1 MKRLLTLSYAFLL
14 PALALSAS
22 SRVKDFSSQYT
33 SNPITH
39 PRFPQKLGERHSYL
53 ILEPVPENTAIRD
66 SLLEMQG
73 KMNFFRYNPMASP
86 TPTQLK
92 TMQKNLLNAYALME
106 PSVYNEQQINALK
119 NKDPM
124 SISELLAGIAA
135 KLLVEPRHAN
145 QFKNVFN
152 GKRFYFPAISS
163 PPHSSPW
170 GGISFGPLPT
180 LQQAVAISAG
190 LAQGQSCNPELNS
203 CQAGFFCQEAPS
215 PPMLVTTCREE
226 DSPCSQGSQCCS
238 GRCERI
244 EQTPGQFAYECAA
257 NTRCYNCTS
266 DGNIKPPGASCCPG
280 LRGITAVD
288 EDGESDVLC
297 IGSPQSVNDGTSAYS
312 FKMDANSCSPELVN
326 PQDLG
331 RFERN
336 ERVLFAFEYLFNT
349 YPATSRPDRY
359 QHLESIKPIAQSF
372 SNYRINSKKS
382 YESAMHQINQELQ
395 VLLRSH
401 EGQDHVRNSAAL
413 GGHYLTLFIQKQQI
427 TMARDKARFDSY
439 PQLKSAFS
447 SIIQKIR
454 RFKWKKKKWF
464 KPNRC
469 KKWKIKPIRGKN
481 HKKCYTKTW
490 QVPGSAPA
498 LTPSGLAKFLKG
510 SDLMAPLS
518 APQRM
523 RHLTD
528 AQYPRQCQT
537 DPVFPG
543 NAGFNIGRGTNL
555 GSLSSVRQKIQTGLQ
570 GYGSKPKFTATNQAN
585 GPSSILDQTI
595 TLHSTHKDEQDRP
608 YTPMEDLSDVVIRSM
623 LSYGQAASCRN
634 NHTAKSK
641 IAYLQVV
648 LDAIEE
654 VSRYYQSSST
664 FWKNSVIP
672 CLEGRRQVLSSRTCD
687 VNDPNSDCHVQ
698 CSEDDPSCQPSDPP
712 PCVGDHCSDSVCVG
726 DHCDKNGDD
735 DISQNVCVGDHCSKN
750 GDDDTSGVVCVGDHC
765 NNNGNNKGN
774 NRNTPPSFPSP
785 INSISKLIGK
795 QRSGSSSIK
804 TQGNNSEKLTKGDFG
819 QGSFQQRN
827 IARKSKQKTTSANK
841 DKSLAQSL
849 QDKLS
854 LHNSKGNSLNNSGGG
869 KQNSLI
875 DPNANP
881 FTASGQ
887 LDSTT
892 TTDNTQQNKS
902 LSPKNLEPKYLGQN
916 YGQNMI
922 DDPMDQS
929 DPPPLQLPPDDPMA
943 SAINHTANS
952 TRSHPQKGDSLF
964 KRINKAYQRKA
975 FPALL
980 IKRIPTSKPPAF
992 DNAAKKPAKEPG
1004 K

>member
-1 MKRLLTLSYAFLL
+1 MKRLLILSYAFLFL
-14 PALALSAS
+14 T
-22 SRVKDFSSQYT
+22 V
-33 SNPITH
+33 
-39 PRFPQKLGERHSYL
+39 
-53 ILEPVPENTAIRD
+53 
-66 SLLEMQG
+66 
-73 KMNFFRYNPMASP
+73 
-86 TPTQLK
+86 
-92 TMQKNLLNAYALME
+92 
-106 PSVYNEQQINALK
+106 
-119 NKDPM
+119 
-124 SISELLAGIAA
+124 
-135 KLLVEPRHAN
+135 
-145 QFKNVFN
+145 
-152 GKRFYFPAISS
+152 
-163 PPHSSPW
+163 
-170 GGISFGPLPT
+170 
-180 LQQAVAISAG
+180 QQAVAISTG
-190 LAQGQSCNPELNS
+190 LAPGLPCNPELNS
-203 CQAGFFCQEAPS
+203 CQAGLFCQEVPAP
-215 PPMLVTTCREE
+215 PIPLTTCREE

-238 GRCERI
+238 GRCE
-244 EQTPGQFAYECAA
+244 QTQQTSGQFAYECAT
-257 NTRCYNCTS
+257 NTRCYNCIS
-266 DGNIKPPGASCCPG
+266 DGNIKPPSASCCPG
-280 LRGITAVD
+280 LQAITAVD

-336 ERVLFAFEYLFNT
+336 ERVLLAFEYLFNT

-359 QHLESIKPIAQSF
+359 KHLGSIKPIAQSF
-372 SNYRINSKKS
+372 SNYRIDSKKI
-382 YESAMHQINQELQ
+382 YESAMNQINQKLQ

-401 EGQDHVRNSAAL
+401 EGQDHIKNSAAL
-413 GGHYLTLFIQKQQI
+413 GGHYLTLLIQKQQI

-439 PQLKSAFS
+439 PQLKPALS
-447 SIIQKIR
+447 SMVQKIR

-464 KPNRC
+464 KPNKC
-469 KKWKIKPIRGKN
+469 KKWKIKFIRGKN

-537 DPVFPG
+537 DPVFPS

-555 GSLSSVRQKIQTGLQ
+555 GSLISVRQKIQAGLQ
-570 GYGSKPKFTATNQAN
+570 AYGSKPKFTATNQAN
-585 GPSSILDQTI
+585 SPSSILDRTI
-595 TLHSTHKDEQDRP
+595 TLHSTHKDEQGRP

-641 IAYLQVV
+641 VAYLQVV
-648 LDAIEE
+648 LDAIVE
-654 VSRYYQSSST
+654 VSSYYQSSST
-664 FWKNSVIP
+664 FWKNNIIP
-672 CLEGRRQVLSSRTCD
+672 CLEGRREVLSSRTCD

-698 CSEDDPSCQPSDPP
+698 CPEDDPSCQPSGPP
-712 PCVGDHCSDSVCVG
+712 PCVGDHCSDAVCVG

-735 DISQNVCVGDHCSKN
+735 DTSQ
-750 GDDDTSGVVCVGDHC
+750 GDDNTSGAACVGDHC
-765 NNNGNNKGN
+765 NNNGNNNGNNKGN
-774 NRNTPPSFPSP
+774 NHNARSSFPSP
-785 INSISKLIGK
+785 VNSISKLIGK

-804 TQGNNSEKLTKGDFG
+804 TPDNNSENLAQDGFG

-841 DKSLAQSL
+841 GESRDWSLR
-849 QDKLS
+849 DKLL
-854 LHNSKGNSLNNSGGG
+854 LHNPQGNSLNNAGGG
-869 KQNSLI
+869 KQSSLI

-887 LDSTT
+887 LDFTT

-902 LSPKNLEPKYLGQN
+902 LNPKNLEPKYLNQS
-916 YGQNMI
+916 YGQNMM
-922 DDPMDQS
+922 DDPMDTMDQS
-929 DPPPLQLPPDDPMA
+929 ANTPQLSSDSPLA

-952 TRSHPQKGDSLF
+952 PRSHPQKGDSLF

-975 FPALL
+975 FPSLL
-980 IKRIPTSKPPAF
+980 IKRTPTSQPPAF
-992 DNAAKKPAKEPG
+992 DNAAKKPVKKLG